1 MSIFKE
7 AKPEMAYL
15 KMGVYGEGGSGK
27 TFTATKVAIG
37 LHRYIKSKKP
47 ITFLD
52 TETGSDFVL
61 RQYEEAKIKLLVAKT
76 RAFSDLVD
84 GIDEA
89 TGASDILI
97 CDSITHY
104 WNEMVEAYCKKNN
117 IKTLTLRHWQPIKK
131 EWREYTTR
139 YINSKI
145 HFIMCGRAADKWED
159 VEDADGVKEMKKVGT
174 KMRAETE
181 IAYEPSLLVEM
192 VKHHETARAGG
203 GWINRAWVEKDR
215 FDLINS
221 CSFDNPGFETFLP
234 HIERLNLGGDHK
246 AVDMERNSEGR
257 FDNDRSGIMYHR
269 KHDELVE
276 NIKAE
281 IYIAFPG
288 QSAEEKTG
296 RSNLMKEI
304 FDTRSAKAV
313 EHMNNS
319 LLEAGLEKLKLR
331 NEKPEPKKEKKKD
344 VKNT

>member
-1 MSIFKE
+1 MNIFKE

-37 LHRYIKSKKP
+37 LHKFIKSKKP

-52 TETGSDFVL
+52 TETGSDFVM
-61 RQYEEAKIKLLVAKT
+61 QQFDEAKIKLMVAKT

-89 TGASDILI
+89 AKTSDILI
-97 CDSITHY
+97 CDSVTHF
-104 WNEMVEAYCKKNN
+104 WNEMVDAYCEKNN
-117 IKTLTLRHWQPIKK
+117 IKSLTLRHWNPIKK
-131 EWREYTTR
+131 EWREFTTR
-139 YINSKI
+139 FINSKV

-192 VKHHETARAGG
+192 VKFHETARAGG
-203 GWINRAWVEKDR
+203 GWLNRAWIVKDR
-215 FDLINS
+215 FDIINS
-221 CSFDNPGFETFLP
+221 LSFDNPDFKSFLP
-234 HIERLNLGGDHK
+234 HIERLNLGGEHK
-246 AVDMERNSEGR
+246 AVDMTRNSKDR
-257 FDNDRSGIMYHR
+257 FNNDRSGIMYHR

-276 NIKAE
+276 NVKAE
-281 IYIAFPG
+281 IYISFPA
-288 QSAEEKTG
+288 QSTEDKTG

-304 FDTRSAKAV
+304 FDTRSAKEV
-313 EHMNNS
+313 EHMNNND
-319 LLEAGLEKLKLR
+319 LEAGLEKLKLR
-331 NEKPEPKKEKKKD
+331 NEKPEKEKKKD
-344 VKNT
+344 VKTT